1 MQDLPHLPLQKK
13 SLSIYPPVS
22 NLLFHTLNYINFS
35 SPATKTILFWREGI
49 FYLALTSL
57 IQCSIC
63 IIPCFHLLLHQIV
76 SASRGVVFYSHTQQ
90 CWVCAT
96 YWQLHIEWYCY
107 ILNDLKFVCTD
118 TEYQQEEVTSIEECD
133 FLVSKQEMKPWELKP
148 YSCLKSMFGALLTIL
163 HVLPCQLYK
172 LKQGTPILDLNFS
185 HQWDKL
191 FLINNLALIFGLA
204 EW

>member
-1 MQDLPHLPLQKK
+1 MQDLPHLPLQNN
-13 SLSIYPPVS
+13 LSIYPPVS

-35 SPATKTILFWREGI
+35 SPATKTILVWREGI
-49 FYLALTSL
+49 FYLAFTSL

-90 CWVCAT
+90 CWVFAT

-118 TEYQQEEVTSIEECD
+118 TEYQQEEVTSIEESD
-133 FLVSKQEMKPWELKP
+133 F
-148 YSCLKSMFGALLTIL
+148 FGFKTRNETMGI
-163 HVLPCQLYK
+163 K
-172 LKQGTPILDLNFS
+172 T
-185 HQWDKL
+185 L
-191 FLINNLALIFGLA
+191 FLSKIHVWCSSHYTPCPSMLVI
-204 EW
+204 